1 MKTQRTLTSTKS
13 NLSLTRIFPLFALLA
28 CSLLPTRFASAQY
41 RAGLQGTVTDST
53 GAVIP
58 DASVT
63 ILDKETN
70 QTQTVK
76 TDGAGT
82 YTFNRLAPAAYTVTV
97 EAQGFAK
104 RIIDNVSV

>member
-1 MKTQRTLTSTKS
+1 MKTQQIYRQTFTSQ
-13 NLSLTRIFPLFALLA
+13 LFRPFIFVVLVACALVPA
-28 CSLLPTRFASAQY
+28 RSASAQY
-41 RAGLQGTVTDST
+41 RAGLQGTVTDSS

-76 TDGAGT
+76 T
-82 YTFNRLAPAAYTVTV
+82 
-97 EAQGFAK
+97 
-104 RIIDNVSV
+104 

>member
-1 MKTQRTLTSTKS
+1 MKTQQ
-13 NLSLTRIFPLFALLA
+13 IVPFPTAKRELFRLFLIVVLLA
-28 CSLLPTRFASAQY
+28 CALVPARFASAQY
-41 RAGLQGTVTDST
+41 RAGLQGTVTDAT

-82 YTFNRLAPAAYTVTV
+82 YTFNRLAPAA
-97 EAQGFAK
+97 
-104 RIIDNVSV
+104 